1 MLAVKPN
8 WPLSGIT
15 DQSHKQTVMK

>member
-1 MLAVKPN
+1 MLAVKPY

-15 DQSHKQTVMK
+15 DQSHKQTITK